1 MSIEMLSIIAIAV
14 LFIMFFIGAVKPI
27 NIGVMGFV
35 AAFIVGVLVC
45 GLSEDDVLASFPAEL
60 FIILAGVTYFF
71 NTLQDNGTIDV
82 ITTAGLRLVR
92 GNVGLIPWVMFVLEL
107 ILCAVGTQGTA
118 AIIIVTPIAMQLAN
132 ACGMSQ
138 LMVALM
144 VAFGMTGGIF
154 SPLNIMG
161 LVVDGVLSEYSIAS
175 NPAGLWIAT
184 VAFSFALALITFI
197 IFGGYKFLGTKKLQD
212 ITGIAGE
219 EHKEILEKLNK
230 KLSINA
236 FQSAS
241 LVALVVLVFLGIVFE
256 FNMGFLA
263 IILGFILGCTQPKRQ
278 GGIIKSMPWSIIF
291 MVSGIVTYVG
301 VMQDIGVMDWLTQL
315 ISTLNSPKLAT
326 LLTAYIGGFVSAFV
340 STTGFLSGV
349 IPLCIPVLEEPGVWQ
364 VGVLAC
370 ICMASSIVDVCP
382 FSTTGAIFVA
392 NAQGKEKST
401 LYNHLLYAAACIVL
415 FGPLLAWL
423 VFVAFI

>member
-1 MSIEMLSIIAIAV
+1 MLSVIAIAI
-14 LFIMFFIGAVKPI
+14 LFVMFIIGAIRPI

-35 AAFIVGVLVC
+35 AAFIVGVIVC
-45 GLSEDDVLASFPAEL
+45 GISEDDLLGSFPAEL

-82 ITTAGLRLVR
+82 ITSAGLKLVR

-118 AIIIVTPIAMQLAN
+118 AIIIVTPIAMRLAS

-184 VAFSFALALITFI
+184 VAFSFVLALITFI
-197 IFGGYKFLGTKKLQD
+197 IFGGYKFLSKQKLEELSAA
-212 ITGIAGE
+212 AGE
-219 EHKEILEKLNK
+219 EHKEVFEKLNQ
-230 KLSINA
+230 KLTINVY
-236 FQSAS
+236 QVVS
-241 LVALVVLVFLGIVFE
+241 LIALVILVFLGIVFE

-263 IILGFILGCTQPKRQ
+263 LFLGLVLGCTQPKRQ
-278 GGIIKSMPWSIIF
+278 GSIIKSMPWSIIF

-301 VMQDIGVMDWLTQL
+301 VMQDIGVMDWLTEL
-315 ISTLNSPKLAT
+315 ISGFNSPKLAT
-326 LLTAYIGGFVSAFV
+326 LVTAYIGGFVSAFV

-349 IPLCIPVLEEPGVWQ
+349 IPLCIPVLQEPGIWSI
-364 VGVLAC
+364 GILAC

-392 NAQGKEKST
+392 NAQGKEKNT
-401 LYNHLLYAAACIVL
+401 LYSHLLYAAACIVL

-423 VFVAFI
+423 VFVAFF

>member
-1 MSIEMLSIIAIAV
+1 MSIQMLSIIAIAV
-14 LFIMFFIGAVKPI
+14 LFIMFFIGAFKPI

-35 AAFIVGVLVC
+35 AAFIVGYVVC
-45 GLSEDDVLASFPAEL
+45 GLSEDDILASFPAEL

-71 NTLQDNGTIDV
+71 NTLQDNGTINV
-82 ITTAGLRLVR
+82 ITTSGLRLVR
-92 GNVGLIPWVMFVLEL
+92 GNMGLIPWVMFVLEL

-118 AIIIVTPIAMQLAN
+118 AIIIVTPIALQLAN

-138 LMVALM
+138 LMMALM

-161 LVVDGVLSEYSIAS
+161 LVVDGVLEEYSIAS
-175 NPAGLWIAT
+175 NPLGLWIAT
-184 VAFSFALALITFI
+184 VAFSFGLSLITFL
-197 IFGGYKFLGTKKLQD
+197 IFGGYKFLGNKKISDL
-212 ITGIAGE
+212 AGG
-219 EHKEILEKLNK
+219 EHSDVLEMLNK
-230 KLSINA
+230 KVSVNA
-236 FQSAS
+236 YQGAS
-241 LVALVVLVFLGIVFE
+241 LIALVVLVTLGIVFE
-256 FNMGFLA
+256 INMGFAAL
-263 IILGFILGCTQPKRQ
+263 ILGFVLGCTQPSRQ

-301 VMQDIGVMDWLTQL
+301 VMQDVGVMDWLTQL
-315 ISTLNSPKLAT
+315 ISNIGSPKLAT
-326 LLTAYIGGFVSAFV
+326 LITAYIGGFVSAFV

-349 IPLCIPVLEEPGVWQ
+349 IPLCISVLEEPGIWSI
-364 VGVLAC
+364 GVLAC
-370 ICMASSIVDVCP
+370 ICQAASIVDVCP

-392 NAQGKEKST
+392 NAQGKEKDT
-401 LYNHLLYAAACIVL
+401 LYSHLLYAAGCIVL